1 MMPMTEPHSLRFRS
15 RHPTA
20 RSAVIAVAAVTLAIA
35 ACGGGGSTGP
45 GHTDPPPEKPATRQ
59 AKWWLAW
66 ADEFNGTT
74 LDANTWIAVDGAS
87 SVNNELEYYTP
98 SDVYLENG
106 NLVLRS
112 QFRAMGGRG
121 YTSGEVRTGGNKLV
135 TRGSAIEWRTQVPSG
150 KGVWPANWL
159 VASACT
165 GITGCGSNWPPE
177 IDVLEMKGSQPNVN
191 IMTHWWGSYP
201 GQQHLTTEYD
211 TGADLSADF
220 HTYRLEWF
228 PDSILWYI
236 DGVQR
241 AKHTTNITGGA
252 LQVVMNTAVGG
263 DFDGPPNSGTVFP
276 KYQRIDY
283 VRVYKDSANKY

>member
-1 MMPMTEPHSLRFRS
+1 MPEPHTVRVPS
-15 RHPTA
+15 RRPLATLTPIALAAIVVIGTA
-20 RSAVIAVAAVTLAIA
+20 V
-35 ACGGGGSTGP
+35 CGGGATSPGKTG
-45 GHTDPPPEKPATRQ
+45 GPPERPPTRP
-59 AKWWLAW
+59 AKWGLAW
-66 ADEFNGTT
+66 ADEFNGAT

-87 SVNNELEYYTP
+87 NVNNELEYYTP

-112 QFRAMGGRG
+112 QVRSMGGRG
-121 YTSGEVRTGGNKLV
+121 YTSGEVRTGMNRLV
-135 TRGSAIEWRTQVPSG
+135 SRGSAIEWRTQVPSG
-150 KGVWPANWL
+150 KGIWPANWL

-165 GITGCGSNWPPE
+165 GIQGCGSSWPPE

-211 TGADLSADF
+211 TGMDLSADF

-236 DGVQR
+236 DGTRR
-241 AKHTTNITGGA
+241 AMHTTNITGGA
-252 LQVVMNTAVGG
+252 LQVVMNTAIGG
-263 DFDGPPNSGTVFP
+263 FFDGPPNSTTVFP
-276 KYQRIDY
+276 QYQRIDY
-283 VRVYKDSANKY
+283 VRVYRDTANAY